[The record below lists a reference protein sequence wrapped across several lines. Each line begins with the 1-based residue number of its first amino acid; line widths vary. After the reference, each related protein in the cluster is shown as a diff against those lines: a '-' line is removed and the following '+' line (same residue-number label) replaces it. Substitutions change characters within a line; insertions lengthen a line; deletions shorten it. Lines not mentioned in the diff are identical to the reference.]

1 MGGIFW
7 IGSVLALWMGLGR
20 VARRTEESK
29 PLNEWTPAGEL
40 PSISVLVAARNEEKN
55 IRKLLEALQLQDY
68 PKERWETIILDDSSS
83 DNTVGIVHEYFDQ
96 RQRLQLIKVGIPPN
110 GVAPKK
116 NALIKGMSVAAGE
129 IILVTDADCVPGP
142 GWVSGI
148 ARQFSAG
155 IDAVVGYSP
164 LSGDGVTGAVGKFDA
179 FVNAV
184 VSAGSIGL
192 GHPTTAVGRNFS
204 YRKTAW
210 DAVGGFGS
218 TLEGASGDDDLMLQR
233 IAANGGHI
241 VFSTDR
247 STVIRSNTKSTLGDW
262 WRMKRRHLSAGKR
275 YQPKLVL
282 FSSALYIFQIGLLIL
297 AGLAT
302 FGKISPIH
310 VIAIWGF
317 KVFADWLTL
326 HRGARLLHH
335 RNWIGAFLTGEVIS
349 PILFAVLVPIS
360 LVGKVRWKGRALN
373 N

>member
-1 MGGIFW
+1 VIALW
-7 IGSVLALWMGLGR
+7 IGLGK
-20 VARRTEESK
+20 VARLAAENTTPS
-29 PLNEWTPAGEL
+29 EWTSAEEFPA
-40 PSISVLVAARNEEKN
+40 ISVLVAARNEELN
-55 IRKLLEALQLQDY
+55 IRNLLEALQLQDY
-68 PKERWETIILDDSSS
+68 PSERWETIILDDSSS
-83 DNTVGIVHEYFDQ
+83 DNTVGIVQEYLGQ
-96 RQRLQLIKVGIPPN
+96 KQRLQLIEVGIPPN

-116 NALIKGMSVAAGE
+116 NALTKGMTVAAGE

-142 GWVSGI
+142 GWVSGM
-148 ARQFSAG
+148 ARQFSPE

-164 LSGDGVTGAVGKFDA
+164 LSGGGISGAVGIFDA

-192 GHPTTAVGRNFS
+192 GYPTTAVGRNLS
-204 YRKTAW
+204 YRKRVW

-233 IAANGGHI
+233 IAAGGGRI

-275 YQPKLVL
+275 YQPKLIL
-282 FSSALYIFQIGLLIL
+282 FSSALYLFQVGLLIL

-302 FGKISPIH
+302 FGKINPIH
-310 VIAIWGF
+310 VSAIWGF
-317 KVFADWLTL
+317 KVLADWLTL
-326 HRGARLLHH
+326 QRGARLLHH
-335 RNWIGAFLTGEVIS
+335 RNWIGAFITGEVIS
-349 PILFAVLVPIS
+349 PILFTVLVPIS
-360 LVGKVRWKGRALN
+360 LIGKVRWKGRALN